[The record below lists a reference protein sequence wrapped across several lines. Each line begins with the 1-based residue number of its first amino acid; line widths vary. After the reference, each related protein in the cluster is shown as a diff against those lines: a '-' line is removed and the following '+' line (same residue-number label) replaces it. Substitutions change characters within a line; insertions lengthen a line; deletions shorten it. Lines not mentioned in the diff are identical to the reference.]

1 MHSQA
6 FSTPKRDRTLAVALG
21 LVFLTVLAYSRAPSL
36 GFLESY
42 DDALYVTGNAEVQRG
57 LTWDTVAWAFTTGH
71 AANWH
76 PLTWLSHM
84 LDVSL
89 FGVNPAAHH
98 LVNVLIHL
106 ANAILLFLVL
116 YHWTERLGPSA
127 LAAALWAVHP
137 QHVESVAWVAERKDV
152 LCGLFWLLALMA
164 YTRYVRDARGR
175 AWAYGATV
183 VFTACALMAKPMA
196 VTLPCVL
203 LLLDFWPLRRTSLL
217 SSRSVEAPHRS
228 WIGLVVEKL
237 PLFALSAAACGATLV
252 AQAHYGAVQAIS
264 DLPLY
269 ARFANVA
276 MAYMQYLGKAFTPF
290 DLAAI
295 YPHPGAAIDL
305 GVASV
310 AAGFLVLTTIVFLA
324 LARHMPYLIVGWL
337 WFLGTLVPVIGI
349 VQVGS
354 QSMADRYT
362 YIPHIGLAVVV
373 VWMAAA
379 VFRPRSRWAVA
390 IAVLWVISLT
400 AITYRQVE
408 YWRDGV
414 TLFERAVALTGPNP
428 LARINL
434 GTAFLRA
441 GDADAALAQFDEAAR
456 LDSDLALAHYNRGVA
471 LRRLNRFEDARDA
484 FATALAL
491 DPTDAS
497 AHNNLGLVRV
507 DTGFD
512 ADAEA
517 SFRAAIEYAPE
528 LWEAYVNLGSLLARQ
543 GDLTEAERVY
553 RQVLAADPR
562 HADALMNLAN
572 LCARG
577 ARADEARDLFERAIA
592 ADPNNGLAHFNL
604 AILLQQTG
612 DESGAL
618 KHLEEAK
625 RLRANND

>member
-1 MHSQA
+1 V
-6 FSTPKRDRTLAVALG
+6 D
-21 LVFLTVLAYSRAPSL
+21 
-36 GFLESY
+36 
-42 DDALYVTGNAEVQRG
+42 N
-57 LTWDTVAWAFTTGH
+57 VAWAFTTGH

-89 FGVNPAAHH
+89 FGVNPAPHH

-106 ANAILLFLVL
+106 ANVLLLFLLL
-116 YHWTERLGPSA
+116 YRWTERLGPSA

-183 VFTACALMAKPMA
+183 IFSACALMAKPMA

-203 LLLDFWPLRRTSLL
+203 LLLDFWPLRRTLL
-217 SSRSVEAPHRS
+217 FGSRSAEALHRS

-237 PLFALSAAACGATLV
+237 PVLALSIAAGVATMA
-252 AQAHYGAVQAIS
+252 AQSRYGAVQAIS
-264 DLPLY
+264 DLPLH
-269 ARFANVA
+269 ARFANAA
-276 MAYMQYLGKAFTPF
+276 MAYLRYLGKTFSPF

-295 YPHPGAAIDL
+295 YPHPGAAMDL
-305 GVASV
+305 GVATV

-362 YIPHIGLAVVV
+362 YIPHIGLAIVV

-379 VFRPRSRWAVA
+379 VVRPRSRWAVA
-390 IAVLWVISLT
+390 IAALWLFSLT
-400 AITYRQVE
+400 AVTYRQVE

-414 TLFERAVALTGPNP
+414 TLFERAIALTGPNP

-434 GTAFLRA
+434 GTALLRT
-441 GDADAALAQFDEAAR
+441 GDVDAALAQFDEAAR
-456 LDSDLALAHYNRGVA
+456 LDPDLALAHYNRGVA
-471 LRRLNRFEDARDA
+471 LRQLNRLEDARDA

-491 DPTDAS
+491 NPSDAS
-497 AHNNLGLVRV
+497 AHNNLGLVRM
-507 DTGFD
+507 DTGFE
-512 ADAEA
+512 ADAES
-517 SFRAAIEYAPE
+517 SFRAAIEHDPE
-528 LWEAYVNLGSLLARQ
+528 LWEAYVNLGSLLARH
-543 GDLTEAERVY
+543 GNLAEAERVY
-553 RQVLAADPR
+553 RRVLAAEPR

-592 ADPNNGLAHFNL
+592 ADPNNGLAHYNL

-612 DESGAL
+612 DESAAL

-625 RLRANND
+625 RLRLEND